1 MENSKNPVLYATY
14 YEEWLLFYYY
24 GSGLTEIKKAS
35 VSTEAF
41 IYVEKW

>member
-24 GSGLTEIKKAS
+24 GSGLTEIKKAP

>member
-24 GSGLTEIKKAS
+24 GSVPRGNKKGARFHGS
-35 VSTEAF
+35 LM
-41 IYVEKW
+41 YVEKW